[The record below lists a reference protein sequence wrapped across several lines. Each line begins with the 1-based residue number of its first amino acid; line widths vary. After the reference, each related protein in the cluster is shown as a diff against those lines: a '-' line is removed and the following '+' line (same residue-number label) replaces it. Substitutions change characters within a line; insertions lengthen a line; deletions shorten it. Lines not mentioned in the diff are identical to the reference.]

1 MEDHGVES
9 GETTLFLDGYVMSV
23 KKDRI
28 IGIGTILFALTNFFY
43 LMPKYVGEFGMKETI
58 FPVFTTSVLLL
69 LGIILTISPFKK
81 KGVKKPGNGDEEEA
95 VEKRSVFKLLFTVL
109 ISFIYCFFLE
119 KVGFIVLT
127 PICLVAT
134 WLAFEVRSWKV
145 IVFTT
150 IILCVVIYMLFEFG
164 LRAPLPQWDF

>member
-1 MEDHGVES
+1 
-9 GETTLFLDGYVMSV
+9 MSV
-23 KKDRI
+23 TKDRI
-28 IGIGTILFALTNFFY
+28 IGIGTSLFALMNFFY
-43 LMPKYVGEFGMKETI
+43 LMPKYIGKLGMKETI

-69 LGIILTISPFKK
+69 LGIILTISAFKRED
-81 KGVKKPGNGDEEEA
+81 VKKPSKGDEEET
-95 VEKRSVFKLLFTVL
+95 VKKRSVFKLLFTVL

-145 IVFTT
+145 IFFTT
-150 IILCVVIYMLFEFG
+150 IIICVVIYILFEFG